1 VTLWCS
7 FMKHD
12 GCQRGTWGG
21 TSGGYKDYE
30 GYGGYGG
37 YGEYAWGVVS
47 GVPGLGTHLRNTIEH
62 DSIYTEWS
70 DSISDCWDS
79 STGSTGDS
87 ISSNSSQD
95 SKDIV
100 MTMPISSTTQES
112 NNCHKKLQR
121 TAGNNAKAIKQRT
134 TSSGVKDVLSYK
146 VGKHQTLRVR
156 PSEHLDWHSENLR
169 LSVSVSEHQ
178 KLFSRA
184 SEHQKLTER
193 ASEPQRLFNRT
204 NKHQK
209 LSERASEHQQ
219 LFRMTNEHQKLYKL
233 AIEHQKLYERA
244 NSHQELKAKPDKHQ
258 KLSPRFSEHHELPA
272 SVGEHPKLSRTKGVE
287 VCRRCGE
294 PEPGFPAKKTISE
307 IKDDTYSYAYSDTM
321 SPADLIRL
329 GKNGEYSEDSSIVSS
344 TDSNIY
350 EVIEQAT
357 PECSEQGSLY
367 LNISRGRRDHLKQH
381 RGVGWDCG
389 GGQGQV
395 GHWDCGDGQ
404 GQVGHSIL
412 LKMIS
417 QNSTNQDTL
426 KHDIAFNHQDSEAG
440 FLKKKEILQTNRP
453 ETHETERRNSLE
465 KSKSLIN
472 KKSLSKTLSSIIV
485 SIRKLF

>member
-21 TSGGYKDYE
+21 TSGGCKDYE
-30 GYGGYGG
+30 GYGG

-70 DSISDCWDS
+70 DSISDWSDS

-100 MTMPISSTTQES
+100 TTMLITSTTKES
-112 NNCHKKLQR
+112 NICHKKLQR
-121 TAGNNAKAIKQRT
+121 TAGSNTTAITQRVA
-134 TSSGVKDVLSYK
+134 SSGATDLLADKE
-146 VGKHQTLRVR
+146 GKYQTLTAR
-156 PSEHLDWHSENLR
+156 PIENR
-169 LSVSVSEHQ
+169 KPKHRGSEHQ
-178 KLFSRA
+178 KLCKSN
-184 SEHQKLTER
+184 SEHKKW
-193 ASEPQRLFNRT
+193 FNRG
-204 NKHQK
+204 
-209 LSERASEHQQ
+209 
-219 LFRMTNEHQKLYKL
+219 NEHQKLIKSTS
-233 AIEHQKLYERA
+233 EHQKQSERARKDQKLYERA
-244 NSHQELKAKPDKHQ
+244 SEEQPLYERERAFEFQ
-258 KLSPRFSEHHELPA
+258 KLMRSDEYQNLSPRLSEHHIL
-272 SVGEHPKLSRTKGVE
+272 GEHPKLSRTKAVE

-294 PEPGFPAKKTISE
+294 PEPGFPAKKNISE
-307 IKDDTYSYAYSDTM
+307 IKDDNYSYAYSAPM
-321 SPADLIRL
+321 SPAALIKL
-329 GKNGEYSEDSSIVSS
+329 GENGEYSEDSSIVSS

-367 LNISRGRRDHLKQH
+367 LNISRGRRDHLKLH

-426 KHDIAFNHQDSEAG
+426 KHDIAFKHQDSEAG

-465 KSKSLIN
+465 KSKSLNI
-472 KKSLSKTLSSIIV
+472 KKSLSKTLSSIVV